1 MTLNEAIRIYE
12 GIAVTQA
19 AHAWKSWCKA
29 FEERWHGQTLESIDT
44 AAINTFI
51 SDRRKEGKSE
61 GTIKS
66 QLATLRC
73 IFKAARSKGAQA
85 AWPDDIAR
93 VKPSNSR
100 VRTYEG
106 NEEARLQQAMHPSDW
121 KIVQLAKSTGLRSME
136 LWYLEVKHVN
146 LTSKFLKVV
155 NGKGRKDRMVPLG
168 PTALKLLKEMIPKHR
183 SKYVVVP
190 IGHDHYE
197 NRRSSIAIWKREV
210 WRPALRAAGIEDMTF
225 HDNRHSFASTM
236 ARAGK
241 SIQSI
246 SVCMGHSS
254 ISQTMRYAH
263 LNNTAL
269 HDAVSCV

>member
-29 FEERWHGQTLESIDT
+29 FEERWPGVDLASIDT
-44 AAINTFI
+44 AAINTLI
-51 SDRRKEGKSE
+51 ADRRREGKSE

-66 QLATLRC
+66 QLATLRS
-73 IFKAARSKGAQA
+73 IFKAARSKGAKA
-85 AWPDDIAR
+85 VWPDDIAR
-93 VKPSNSR
+93 VNPSNSR

-106 NEEARLQQAMHPSDW
+106 DEESRLQKAMHPSDW

-136 LWYLEVKHVN
+136 LWSLEVKHVN
-146 LTSKFLKVV
+146 LASKFLKVV

-168 PTALKLLKEMIPKHR
+168 PTAIKLLKEMISRHR

-190 IGHDHYE
+190 MGHDKYE
-197 NRRSSIAIWKREV
+197 NRKTSIAIWKREV
-210 WRPALRAAGIEDMTF
+210 WRPALRVAGIQDMTF
-225 HDNRHSFASTM
+225 HDTRHIYASTM

-246 SVCMGHSS
+246 SVCLGHSS
-254 ISQTMRYAH
+254 LAMSMRYSH
-263 LNNTAL
+263 LNNAAL
-269 HDAVSCV
+269 LDAVSCV